1 MTWGSINQ
9 IVSEKQIIKHML
21 KKKKNRKTYISVYLG
36 TGKRRHLCQN
46 VK

>member
-21 KKKKNRKTYISVYLG
+21 KKKNRKTYISVYLG